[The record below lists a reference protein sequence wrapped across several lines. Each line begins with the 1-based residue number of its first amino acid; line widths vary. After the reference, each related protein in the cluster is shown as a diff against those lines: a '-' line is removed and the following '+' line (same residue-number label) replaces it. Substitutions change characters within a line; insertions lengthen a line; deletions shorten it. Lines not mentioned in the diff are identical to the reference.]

1 MGNCYQYTI
10 KCLVEGIGVYKYTPT
25 TTTTLDNICYLVD
38 CNGNFIVD
46 CQCNNIVGC
55 PCPSITSSTTTTTF
69 VPLSSTTTSTSS
81 TTTTR
86 PSSTTSTSSTST
98 TTTFSGSTT
107 TTTTLGPDALLPVPR
122 GANLNSFGDSITN
135 TNYVSPT
142 SHYTT
147 LLAND
152 LGVSVTRYAVGNS
165 GFKTLMSNSNLNIVP
180 NTNIVTELTGLN
192 NVYYEGGKSNITPII
207 GHGLL
212 TFFANQWASSIVNG
226 ANASIAKTGGTFTGY
241 GANTN
246 VICGKYGLASG
257 GTIPNNT
264 DAIYTNSAGAYIE
277 YTAVFKEAI
286 IGMIGSNGQFSYPSG
301 TVNIYLDNVL
311 QTTIN
316 LGQQYPTP
324 WAGPGSG
331 FGPDYEAVGPVMCN
345 VSANTLASHT
355 IKIELV
361 SGDMALDY
369 ISLLAQPANCYPIVS
384 GEIPY
389 VDPSQ
394 WGAGSQ
400 ILAASYST
408 IKQNYVN
415 LYKNKGYPVRYCV
428 INSPA
433 GPYSYVNTVDGTH
446 PNVLGNQQI
455 ATAFQALFV

>member
-1 MGNCYQYTI
+1 M
-10 KCLVEGIGVYKYTPT
+10 EGIGVFTYTPT

-46 CQCNNIVGC
+46 CECNNIVGC
-55 PCPSITSSTTTTTF
+55 PCPSITSSTTTTF
-69 VPLSSTTTSTSS
+69 VPLSSTTS
-81 TTTTR
+81 TTTTTTS
-86 PSSTTSTSSTST
+86 SSTTSTSSTSTTST

-107 TTTTLGPDALLPVPR
+107 TTTTLGPDAPLPVPE
-122 GANLNSFGDSITN
+122 GANLHSFGDSITT

-152 LGVSVTRYAVGNS
+152 LGVSVTRYAVGSS
-165 GFKTLMSNSNLNIVP
+165 GFKTLMKNSNLNIVP

-192 NVYYEGGKSNITPII
+192 NVYYEGAKSNITPII

-212 TFFANQWASSIVNG
+212 TFFANQWSSSFING
-226 ANASIAKTGGTFTGY
+226 ANASITKTGGTFTGY

-246 VICGKYGLASG
+246 VVCGKYGVTYG
-257 GTIPNNT
+257 GAVPNNT
-264 DAIYTNSAGAYIE
+264 DAVYTNSAGAYME

-286 IGMIGSNGQFSYPSG
+286 VGMIGSNGQFSYPSG

-324 WAGPGSG
+324 WADAGSG
-331 FGPDYEAVGPVMCN
+331 FGPDTETVGPVMYG
-345 VSANTLASHT
+345 VSANTFASHT

-361 SGDMALDY
+361 SGDMVLDY
-369 ISLLAQPANCYPIVS
+369 ISLLDQPSNCYPVVS

-400 ILAASYST
+400 ALAGSYSSV
-408 IKQNYVN
+408 KQLYVN